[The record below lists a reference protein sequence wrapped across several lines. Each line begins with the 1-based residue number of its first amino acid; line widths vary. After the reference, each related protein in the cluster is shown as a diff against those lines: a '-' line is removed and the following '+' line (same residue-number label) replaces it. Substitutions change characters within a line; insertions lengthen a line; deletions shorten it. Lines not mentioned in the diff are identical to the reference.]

1 MAVTVVLD
9 TNILVAALL
18 RGGQSVRSVLRG
30 CLMGAY
36 TPLIGAALYAEYS
49 DVSARAELFA
59 KSVLPLSERTE
70 VMDALF
76 KVCRWVEV
84 YYLWRPNL
92 ADEADNHVLELAV
105 AGGAHAIVTR
115 NVRDFQR
122 AELFFPH
129 IQILTPERFLE
140 MYPCPR

>member
-1 MAVTVVLD
+1 MRNT
-9 TNILVAALL
+9 
-18 RGGQSVRSVLRG
+18 R
-30 CLMGAY
+30 
-36 TPLIGAALYAEYS
+36 
-49 DVSARAELFA
+49 VSAKAELFA
-59 KSVLPLSERTE
+59 ASVLSSSERTE

-76 KVCRWVEV
+76 QVCRWVEV

-105 AGGAHAIVTR
+105 AGGARAIITR

-122 AELFFPH
+122 AELLFPQ

-140 MYPCPR
+140 IYPCPR